1 MNPLRIL
8 LISPER
14 RAADVVTQRLCPDA
28 CQLFHVEHFSEAL
41 EAVSFQKFNM
51 VLVCTPVDATQLSEF
66 VSDLRNSE
74 LAQKAG
80 EPIPVILSSPAIT
93 NGTLAGD
100 AINGLIPEAFTIAE
114 LQQASK
120 RVVAPGPATSAAVP
134 TSSEANELPVFLE
147 EKYAE
152 QLGEDPSLMA
162 EIIEIFFS
170 EYAGQAEELAQA
182 FKHGDFEQVSRL
194 AHTVKGSLSSLQG
207 PRSRACA
214 QELETLA
221 KTHDASVI
229 EPAWRAMEAEIEV
242 LRPCLVELHERLSR
256 T

>member
-14 RAADVVTQRLCPDA
+14 LAADAITQRLCSDA

-41 EAVSFQKFNM
+41 EAVSFQKFN
-51 VLVCTPVDATQLSEF
+51 VVVVCAPVDAAQLSEF
-66 VSDLRNSE
+66 VSNLRNSE
-74 LAQKAG
+74 LTQKAG
-80 EPIPVILSSPAIT
+80 EPIPVVLSSPSIT
-93 NGTLAGD
+93 TGSLAGD
-100 AINGLIPEAFTIAE
+100 AINALIPSAFTIAE

-120 RVVAPGPATSAAVP
+120 RVVCPGPSISRAASAA
-134 TSSEANELPVFLE
+134 SEANELPIFLE
-147 EKYAE
+147 DKYAE
-152 QLGEDPSLMA
+152 QLGEDPSLMV

-170 EYAGQAEELAQA
+170 EYAGQAEELAEA
-182 FKHGDFEQVSRL
+182 FRHRDFEQVSRL

-221 KTHDASVI
+221 KTNDASVI

-242 LRPCLVELHERLSR
+242 LRPYLVELHERLGR